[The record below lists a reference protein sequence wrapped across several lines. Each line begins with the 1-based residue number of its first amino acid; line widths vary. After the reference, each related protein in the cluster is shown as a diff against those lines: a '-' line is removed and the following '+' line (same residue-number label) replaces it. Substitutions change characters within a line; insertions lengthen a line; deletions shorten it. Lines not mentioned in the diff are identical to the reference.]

1 METETIE
8 KKDVQEFKALLEE
21 SFKKNSIKESTIIK
35 AKVSEIG
42 KKFVLC
48 EIPGSKFEGSIATE
62 EFKSAKELDN
72 LKVGSNIDVFLEKI
86 ESYKGEI
93 VVSRE
98 KARRMGSL
106 KRMQKAFET
115 QEEVEGII
123 TNKVKGGFIVNID
136 SCLCFLPGSQV
147 DTRPIKNM
155 DSLMNVPQK
164 FLCVKL
170 DNVRGNI
177 VVSRKAVLTKS
188 RDKELVNILSKI
200 KEGDI
205 VTAQVKSI
213 LDWGA
218 FLDVMGADA
227 LLHVTDLS
235 YSRVNKPSDLLSIGD
250 NIKCK
255 VIKLDP
261 ETKRISLGV
270 KQLHPD
276 PFENI
281 EKKYEVGKI
290 YDGVVSK
297 VVDYGA
303 FIKLVGSDGK
313 VEEGLEGLC
322 HQSTL
327 SHTKKNIQPSKVL
340 SSSQKVKVKILEL
353 DKAKRRISM
362 SYKDTME
369 NPWDSFIKNYP
380 ISSVVKGKI
389 KNVAEF
395 GLFVSIE
402 NSELTGLI
410 HWKDIS
416 YNETEENLK
425 KFKKND
431 PIKAKLIMIDRDK
444 ETIRLGLRQLNEKDP
459 FEFFAKK
466 ENKEIITVTVREVL
480 KNGIKVSV
488 GNDKN
493 LLLTIPKKHL
503 SADPASCR
511 PEIFQV
517 GNRTDCMIVDLEKE
531 KRKVNLSIKELE
543 IHNEKIAIEK
553 YGKDGTS
560 SGRVLGDILGK
571 VFSSKKK
578 KNKD

>member
-235 YSRVNKPSDLLSIGD
+235 YSRVNLSIGD

-255 VIKLDP
+255 V
-261 ETKRISLGV
+261 SL
-270 KQLHPD
+270 
-276 PFENI
+276 
-281 EKKYEVGKI
+281 
-290 YDGVVSK
+290 
-297 VVDYGA
+297 
-303 FIKLVGSDGK
+303 
-313 VEEGLEGLC
+313 
-322 HQSTL
+322 T
-327 SHTKKNIQPSKVL
+327 
-340 SSSQKVKVKILEL
+340 
-353 DKAKRRISM
+353 
-362 SYKDTME
+362 
-369 NPWDSFIKNYP
+369 
-380 ISSVVKGKI
+380 
-389 KNVAEF
+389 
-395 GLFVSIE
+395 
-402 NSELTGLI
+402 
-410 HWKDIS
+410 
-416 YNETEENLK
+416 
-425 KFKKND
+425 
-431 PIKAKLIMIDRDK
+431 
-444 ETIRLGLRQLNEKDP
+444 
-459 FEFFAKK
+459 
-466 ENKEIITVTVREVL
+466 
-480 KNGIKVSV
+480 
-488 GNDKN
+488 
-493 LLLTIPKKHL
+493 
-503 SADPASCR
+503 
-511 PEIFQV
+511 
-517 GNRTDCMIVDLEKE
+517 
-531 KRKVNLSIKELE
+531 
-543 IHNEKIAIEK
+543 
-553 YGKDGTS
+553 
-560 SGRVLGDILGK
+560 
-571 VFSSKKK
+571 
-578 KNKD
+578 

>member
-72 LKVGSNIDVFLEKI
+72 LKVGSKIDVYLEKI

-416 YNETEENLK
+416 FNETEENLK

-431 PIKAKLIMIDRDK
+431 PIKAKLVMIDRDK
-444 ETIRLGLRQLNEKDP
+444 ETIRLSLRQLNEKDP

>member
-276 PFENI
+276 PFENL

-431 PIKAKLIMIDRDK
+431 PIKAKLVMIDRDK